1 MKMLKYAVLL
11 FSLCC
16 VLTAVA
22 AEKPKILI
30 CTDPSL
36 APEIGEAARSLL
48 TVENARPLAA
58 LVGCRA
64 ADETPQRIESASL
77 LPDAAFNQA
86 AFNHLVVIGRPD
98 QDPLQA
104 KVRGHQAKVDPA
116 AREFYR
122 LGYGRLQG
130 DIGYVECDWNPFL
143 YSEKVKNNPF
153 TTVVIKISGTSDAG
167 VLAALKAFQSG
178 LLNGIVAVGEPVRP
192 ERSLLDYLPV
202 NDAPPALPERIGNL
216 TRAGYTQ
223 PDGVEYRAW
232 LEWSG
237 VEPEQLWRIKYLA
250 DGVYDDVSPAAWVN
264 GLHRLAYGNAVTIA
278 EFASAEQVAQLRNA
292 LLKRNGAK
300 NGKLGTLDA
309 IIFDQPTDEA
319 FDRSYGKV
327 AYVMLGRRA
336 AAVSLPEAQ
345 WSVVAEALGSLE

>member
-167 VLAALKAFQSG
+167 VLAALKAFQGG
-178 LLNGIVAVGEPVRP
+178 LLNGIVAVGEPARP
-192 ERSLLDYLPV
+192 ESSLLDYLPANEV
-202 NDAPPALPERIGNL
+202 PPALPDRIGNL

-278 EFASAEQVAQLRNA
+278 EFASPEDTAQLKAA
-292 LLKRNGAK
+292 LQKRQGAK
-300 NGKLGTLDA
+300 TGKLGSFDA
-309 IIFDQPTDEA
+309 VIFDQPTDEA

-327 AYVMLGRRA
+327 AYVVLGRRA
-336 AAVSLPEAQ
+336 AAISLPEAQ
-345 WSVVAEALGSLE
+345 WSAVAEALGSLE